1 MQELSRSFWERLA
14 NGAAASDARPD
25 FYPHHYIPMY
35 SAAFAATP
43 YTGFH
48 APLRENNLN
57 AETSPRLGYFRI
69 SLFALNILIL
79 SRQLLLR

>member
-1 MQELSRSFWERLA
+1 
-14 NGAAASDARPD
+14 
-25 FYPHHYIPMY
+25 MY